1 MSFPPSSK
9 QWWLDDVS
17 ALEWTQ
23 SKPSYSFLDPD
34 ADPEDEALGGSSS
47 PSLGRTNNPRKRP
60 AEDMV
65 RYAESTARHLRLKME
80 STQSLKE
87 YSQLLALEQSIWLAG
102 HLLAQNEVLSTL
114 QAPEAVYHMPLT
126 LEGAIDEY
134 AFLVLLD
141 PTASTYV
148 AQGKTGP
155 LHHNP
160 HSRVIFLNSPLRA
173 LHRPSWEISHKSKK
187 AAVVERM
194 RNVLTRVRNAIEDL
208 ASPTVTLC
216 PTADDSP
223 QLVASLGNTEAEPD
237 DNSAQPMDIVT
248 LCQRA
253 IARGAKYDTE
263 LKVSLEMCGR
273 FAFLRETYVTI
284 TANAAKGA
292 TNPNTADPA
301 RPTAPSRKKEADFW
315 STVDKDLAELREK
328 KKNDPAR
335 ISNTISAILA
345 DDKKLYPGDTN
356 LEEPIQCLMT
366 REDEMP
372 EADDGEKEM
381 DLLKPPTS
389 QEGEG
394 EAVDKDARTF
404 F

>member
-1 MSFPPSSK
+1 MTSRRWNGPSPVRASSFLTSPVEPSS
-9 QWWLDDVS
+9 L
-17 ALEWTQ
+17 L
-23 SKPSYSFLDPD
+23 PDPD
-34 ADPEDEALGGSSS
+34 PDPEDGALGGSSS

-65 RYAESTARHLRLKME
+65 QYTEATARQLRLKLE

-87 YSQLLALEQSIWLAG
+87 YSQLLAPEQSIWLAG
-102 HLLAQNEVLSTL
+102 RLLAQNEVLSTL

-155 LHHNP
+155 LHRLT
-160 HSRVIFLNSPLRA
+160 SYLLK
-173 LHRPSWEISHKSKK
+173 LPSSGLTSTIMADKAKK

-194 RNVLTRVRNAIEDL
+194 RNKLTRVRNAIKDL
-208 ASPTVTLC
+208 
-216 PTADDSP
+216 
-223 QLVASLGNTEAEPD
+223 LVASLGNTEAEPD
-237 DNSAQPMDIVT
+237 DDCAQPMDIVT

-253 IARGAKYDTE
+253 IALGAKYDTE

-284 TANAAKGA
+284 TANAVKGA
-292 TNPNTADPA
+292 TNSNTADPA

-315 STVDKDLAELREK
+315 STVDKDLVELREK
-328 KKNDPAR
+328 KQNDPVR
-335 ISNTISAILA
+335 ISSTISAILG

-356 LEEPIQCLMT
+356 LEELIQVSPLIF
-366 REDEMP
+366 P
-372 EADDGEKEM
+372 
-381 DLLKPPTS
+381 S
-389 QEGEG
+389 
-394 EAVDKDARTF
+394 
-404 F
+404 